1 MAEAGGFGITQ
12 PWNQVEPAGYVQEVS
27 RDFMAEPAT
36 IKDVLGVTRVAKT
49 KPRSETKVVAKA
61 KGEVDIGEIAS
72 GQYLDNGQ
80 FYVIGWKFTESQDDF
95 ATTEY
100 TILKLE

>member
-1 MAEAGGFGITQ
+1 MAEAGGFGIRQ
-12 PWNQVEPAGYVQEVS
+12 PWGQIEPAGYVQEIS
-27 RDFMAEPAT
+27 RDFTAEPAT
-36 IKDVLGVTRVAKT
+36 IKDVLGLTKVAIT

-61 KGEVDIGEIAS
+61 KGEVDIGEIAK

-80 FYVIGWKFTESQDDF
+80 FCVIGWKFTENQDDF